1 MRIGSVSKQFTALA
15 YLLLCEDGKATP
27 EDRLGK
33 YFAKFKP
40 IAKRVQMMQLL
51 GHTSGL
57 RDASDMRFRLG
68 GLEGRPVAAS
78 EVLSLYEEIDDLDAE
93 PGTTWIYNNGAY
105 MILSTVVQMLADRPF
120 GEFLK
125 ERIFSPLGMYDTVVR
140 PWDTEFGSNSASPHT
155 RVNEDRFE
163 RRYWGIEFGGA
174 GSLSS
179 TVDDLL
185 RWLRHMECPRV
196 GTPKTWTLMLTPQ
209 SLLNGASTGY
219 SCGLIRTRYRGVD
232 VICHGGGWIG
242 GNAQALKVPAYGLDV
257 VVLSNRSDVF
267 SPVLVHRILD
277 ECLPDLSPLPD
288 SDGSLE
294 GSEGF
299 SLYRVP
305 HSQPAREYEH
315 VQESSAKYL
324 AGSFLSA
331 SSGRI
336 VQLFARDGRQIVSVD
351 GHDLPYDRINERQ
364 LAPIAIWS
372 HVHRTV
378 ELLGDARQP
387 SALRLMDFGET
398 DLFDL
403 LQEAAVF
410 EPRAILGLYRET
422 ATRAGAAFYLGQ
434 EGPRLNI
441 ESRFGSVEYTVRA
454 LTALVFRITSASSGF
469 LDAIITFTPTYD
481 AFYLSSY
488 NVKRLWFRRVA
499 ETK

>member
-1 MRIGSVSKQFTALA
+1 MNSSTSCPAIDSRNATIQWPANIESLFSELNDCSLPGVSVGISSRGVPLFRKGFGLASMELPVCLSTHTQMRIGSVSKQFTALA

-105 MILSTVVQMLADRPF
+105 MILSTIVEMLADRPF
-120 GEFLK
+120 GEFLE

-155 RVNEDRFE
+155 HVNEDRFE

-219 SCGLIRTRYRGVD
+219 SCGL
-232 VICHGGGWIG
+232 
-242 GNAQALKVPAYGLDV
+242 
-257 VVLSNRSDVF
+257 
-267 SPVLVHRILD
+267 
-277 ECLPDLSPLPD
+277 
-288 SDGSLE
+288 
-294 GSEGF
+294 
-299 SLYRVP
+299 
-305 HSQPAREYEH
+305 
-315 VQESSAKYL
+315 
-324 AGSFLSA
+324 
-331 SSGRI
+331 
-336 VQLFARDGRQIVSVD
+336 
-351 GHDLPYDRINERQ
+351 
-364 LAPIAIWS
+364 
-372 HVHRTV
+372 
-378 ELLGDARQP
+378 
-387 SALRLMDFGET
+387 
-398 DLFDL
+398 
-403 LQEAAVF
+403 
-410 EPRAILGLYRET
+410 
-422 ATRAGAAFYLGQ
+422 
-434 EGPRLNI
+434 
-441 ESRFGSVEYTVRA
+441 
-454 LTALVFRITSASSGF
+454 
-469 LDAIITFTPTYD
+469 
-481 AFYLSSY
+481 
-488 NVKRLWFRRVA
+488 
-499 ETK
+499 